1 MTIPTR
7 RSSIATRVRAA
18 SRTRSAAVGRVGLPV
33 LLVLLAASGGPATAG
48 GPGGEGAGAR
58 PLPPP
63 VQVRP
68 EPEGVTLGDPAFRPL
83 PGARADFG
91 RLGGSVY
98 QIEMP
103 AHWNGRLVL
112 FMHGY
117 GELRPARPRSRRRT
131 SAAT

>member
-1 MTIPTR
+1 M
-7 RSSIATRVRAA
+7 
-18 SRTRSAAVGRVGLPV
+18 GRVGLPV

-68 EPEGVTLGDPAFRPL
+68 EPEGVALGDPAFQPL
-83 PGARADFG
+83 PGARAEFG

-98 QIEMP
+98 QVEVP
-103 AHWNGRLVL
+103 DAL
-112 FMHGY
+112 
-117 GELRPARPRSRRRT
+117 ERPAGALPCTGTASSAPTPRSRRRA